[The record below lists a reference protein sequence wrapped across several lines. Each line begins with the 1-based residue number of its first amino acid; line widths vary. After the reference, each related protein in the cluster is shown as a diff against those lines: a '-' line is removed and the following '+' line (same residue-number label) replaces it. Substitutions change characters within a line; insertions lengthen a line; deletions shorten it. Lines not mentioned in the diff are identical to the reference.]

1 MSLRAEC
8 QSDEKGDK
16 EEGHR
21 RLIQESEAGR
31 DTEEEPKLLVSATL
45 KENDGEKA
53 GHPKEGFDRVHGE
66 ITVHPEILWGDKDAN
81 HCQGLGGAM
90 SAERPG

>member
-1 MSLRAEC
+1 MEQVSLRAEC

-45 KENDGEKA
+45 KENDG
-53 GHPKEGFDRVHGE
+53 
-66 ITVHPEILWGDKDAN
+66 
-81 HCQGLGGAM
+81 
-90 SAERPG
+90 